1 MKAAICN
8 FCGRRF
14 RNAQAV
20 RAHLKACPA
29 YRRLPKARLPRVGKK
44 PRTGGTPDSDP
55 GVRSTWEDVP
65 APTPPRPQP
74 SRIVARSGQKAN
86 TSGLAR
92 WTIQSVKEEVIGAGW
107 SAGHTIPSEAK
118 AQALVAIDQ
127 ELSSLPVDQ
136 LPRAE
141 LVTIAEGIRDRI
153 YRPVIQ
159 TQQRAR
165 EEEERRRQQVR
176 QRTTLIAAGGTYAN
190 QALRQQQHALES
202 WSRFDLEH
210 KVKRALEQAI
220 DGNES
225 EADMRALVDN
235 LVAQQLAPLEKKRRE
250 TARPR
255 LIAHGVAYL
264 RLRLALEDGFD
275 ARDRLAIERDAKQD
289 LEEGVTGEESAS
301 DVEAFVDE
309 VLDDLLGETEEE
321 NEEDGEEEGDDEDE
335 DGEEGAEDEEFEED

>member
-1 MKAAICN
+1 MKAATCN
-8 FCGRRF
+8 FCRRSF
-14 RNAQAV
+14 RNTQAV

-29 YRRLPKARLPRVGKK
+29 YGRLPKATLPRVGNK
-44 PRTGGTPDSDP
+44 PRTVGAPDSDSS
-55 GVRSTWEDVP
+55 VRLTWEDVP
-65 APTPPRPQP
+65 RPDPPRPQAP
-74 SRIVARSGQKAN
+74 RIVAGTGRKAN
-86 TSGLAR
+86 LSGLAR
-92 WTIQSVKEEVIGAGW
+92 WMIQSVKDEVIGSWW
-107 SAGHTIPSEAK
+107 SPGHTIQSETK
-118 AQALVAIDQ
+118 AQALVSIDQ

-136 LPRAE
+136 PPRAE

-159 TQQRAR
+159 AQQRAR
-165 EEEERRRQQVR
+165 EEEERRRQQAR
-176 QRTTLIAAGGTYAN
+176 QRTTLIAAGGTYVN

-202 WSRFDLEH
+202 WARLDLEQ

-220 DGNES
+220 DGSES

-264 RLRLALEDGFD
+264 RLRLALDDDID
-275 ARDRLAIERDAKQD
+275 ARARLAIERDVKQD
-289 LEEGVTGEESAS
+289 LEEAVTGEESAS

-321 NEEDGEEEGDDEDE
+321 DGEEEGDDEDE
-335 DGEEGAEDEEFEED
+335 VEDEEGEGEDEED